1 MMAVDWS
8 WVAQVDFRPPW
19 LGYLPMVLI
28 KDKTENPVSVL
39 VVWVVLVRLLAKQ
52 VAKALIFSGRPTN
65 FLENWFFTR
74 YIEIIR
80 AKYVAT

>member
-28 KDKTENPVSVL
+28 KDKTENPVSIL
-39 VVWVVLVRLLAKQ
+39 VVWVVLIRRLAKQ
-52 VAKALIFSGRPTN
+52 VA
-65 FLENWFFTR
+65 
-74 YIEIIR
+74 
-80 AKYVAT
+80 